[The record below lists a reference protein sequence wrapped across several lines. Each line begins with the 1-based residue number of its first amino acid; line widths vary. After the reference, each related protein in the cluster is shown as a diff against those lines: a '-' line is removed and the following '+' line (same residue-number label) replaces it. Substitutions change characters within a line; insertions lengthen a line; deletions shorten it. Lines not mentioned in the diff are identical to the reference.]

1 MRHVM
6 FVVTP
11 ASLMLTVIG
20 PAATRTASPTV
31 RKPPRIL
38 NLFPAAGVQHNVL
51 PLALSATVTNFVGVR

>member
-1 MRHVM
+1 MRHVI

-20 PAATRTASPTV
+20 PAVARTASPTV
-31 RKPPRIL
+31 KKPPRIL
-38 NLFPAAGVQHNVL
+38 NLFPAAGVQQSVL